1 MEGMRRVETF
11 LIMPFTDTLQW
22 ILLLSH
28 TVKTP
33 CHMVATT
40 DAAAGDAQVRCTL
53 DTHLRQLFFIFKK
66 KGKIKCL
73 TKCDRHFFLISPLFL
88 FITQYSVVRQLPFLH
103 NSFY

>member
-28 TVKTP
+28 TVKPP

-40 DAAAGDAQVRCTL
+40 DAAAGEAQVRCTL
-53 DTHLRQLFFIFKK
+53 DTHKRQLFFIFKK

-73 TKCDRHFFLISPLFL
+73 TKCDRSFFPHFTLILVHYTILCCKATPL
-88 FITQYSVVRQLPFLH
+88 PP
-103 NSFY
+103 